1 MNVNQAL
8 ITLWFLIHC
17 IIKYIGYLKKC
28 SYYTKNKLNSKH
40 NRKNNKQVSKMISNI
55 SIIVSIISII
65 IHGSAP
71 LKKQEILGMPT
82 MY

>member
-1 MNVNQAL
+1 MILNTL
-8 ITLWFLIHC
+8 IISLIIST
-17 IIKYIGYLKKC
+17 IISRI
-28 SYYTKNKLNSKH
+28 SII
-40 NRKNNKQVSKMISNI
+40 VSKV

>member
-1 MNVNQAL
+1 MTISNISSIV
-8 ITLWFLIHC
+8 
-17 IIKYIGYLKKC
+17 
-28 SYYTKNKLNSKH
+28 
-40 NRKNNKQVSKMISNI
+40 SNI

>member
-1 MNVNQAL
+1 M
-8 ITLWFLIHC
+8 
-17 IIKYIGYLKKC
+17 
-28 SYYTKNKLNSKH
+28 
-40 NRKNNKQVSKMISNI
+40 
-55 SIIVSIISII
+55 SIIVSQVSIIISNIQIIISKIGII